1 MKENYDVIVV
11 GAGPA
16 GIMTCYE
23 LYLKNPELEV
33 LLIDKGHDVMNRHCP
48 IKDKKIKQCPV
59 HKDREPGCIPAC
71 SITDGF
77 GGAGAYSD
85 GKFNIT
91 SEFGGWLTDYLSNDE
106 VEDVIHYVDNLY
118 LKHGAT
124 KEITDPTTDKVKEIE
139 HRGYA
144 VGLKLLRAKVRH
156 LGTEENL
163 RIMTEM
169 SNELKQH
176 MDLQF
181 KTSVQDILVEDH
193 HATGIVLENGQTIH
207 AKKVVLAT
215 GGIGGLYKHST
226 NYPHLTGD
234 GIELSKKYQIELKN
248 LDYVQIHPTTLYT
261 TDHERSFL
269 ISESVRGEGAILLDK
284 NGNRFVNELL
294 PRDVVAEAIFKQ
306 MEKDQTDYVY
316 EDLRPIG
323 KEEIESHFPH
333 IVEHCKEKGYDVFK
347 EPIPV
352 VPAQHYFMGGIKV
365 DYDSHTSMKHL
376 YAIGETAC
384 NGVHGKNRLAS
395 NSLLESLVFAKRA
408 AKRIEKSLKERA
420 HYMFDQTTLKLN
432 VDPLIISALKEDI
445 TSEDVSTNSVMP
457 FSKTG
462 VVDLICKEDGIICGL
477 QIFERTFELL
487 DEACD
492 VEFFA
497 SDGDHVEKGQ
507 LLGRVKGDVRILLS
521 GERVALNY
529 LQRMSGIAT
538 YTANVQEYLKDSSI
552 RLLDTRKTT
561 PNNRIFEKYAV
572 RVGGGH
578 NHRYNLSDGVL
589 LKDNHIG
596 AAGGVKEAIM
606 LAKEYAPFVR
616 KIEIE
621 VENMEMVKEAVEA
634 GADIIMLDNMD
645 DDMLKEA
652 IAYIDHRAEIEVSGN
667 VTKENIARLTN
678 LGVDYVSSGALTHSA
693 PILDLS
699 LKNLHVL

>member
-1 MKENYDVIVV
+1 MRIKTDVVIVGTGV
-11 GAGPA
+11 AGMFSA
-16 GIMTCYE
+16 
-23 LYLKNPELEV
+23 LKLP
-33 LLIDKGHDVMNRHCP
+33 R
-48 IKDKKIKQCPV
+48 DKKI
-59 HKDREPGCIPAC
+59 
-71 SITDGF
+71 
-77 GGAGAYSD
+77 
-85 GKFNIT
+85 
-91 SEFGGWLTDYLSNDE
+91 
-106 VEDVIHYVDNLY
+106 VII
-118 LKHGAT
+118 T
-124 KEITDPTTDKVKEIE
+124 KEDMRSSDSFLAQGGICVLRDENDYDSYFEDTMKAGHYENRKESVDIMIRGSRDIINDLVGYGVDFKMDGDDFAYTREGAHSRPRILYHEDITGKEISE
-139 HRGYA
+139 KLLQQ
-144 VGLKLLRAKVRH
+144 VLKL
-156 LGTEENL
+156 ENVTIL
-163 RIMTEM
+163 EYTTM
-169 SNELKQH
+169 
-176 MDLQF
+176 
-181 KTSVQDILVEDH
+181 QDILVENGKC
-193 HATGIVLENGQTIH
+193 TGLKAVSAEANRARLEAMEAGKAVKSQEEIQPGGEIPVEIYAQDTI
-207 AKKVVLAT
+207 LAS
-215 GGIGGLYKHST
+215 GGIGGRYAHST

-234 GIELSKKYQIELKN
+234 ALDIAKKHNVRLEH
-248 LDYVQIHPTTLYT
+248 LDYVQIHPTTLYSK
-261 TDHERSFL
+261 RPGRRFL
-269 ISESVRGEGAILLDK
+269 ISESVRGEGAVLYNSK
-284 NGNRFVNELL
+284 KERFVNELL

-323 KEEIESHFPH
+323 KEEIASHFPH

-652 IAYIDHRAEIEVSGN
+652 IAYIDYRAEIEVSGN

-699 LKNLHVL
+699 LKNLHVI